1 MLRRHRRKHV
11 PPQPRELQ
19 AAGLAQALRPLDHV
33 SGLVPTAAAGPT
45 MTVRVM
51 RVTVRGVA
59 VTVAA
64 SVALAVLM
72 RRVTAHPDLPD
83 IGARDRRRATR
94 IAAWPRPIRQGLNST
109 RVD

>member
-1 MLRRHRRKHV
+1 M
-11 PPQPRELQ
+11 
-19 AAGLAQALRPLDHV
+19 PL
-33 SGLVPTAAAGPT
+33 TAAGPV

-51 RVTVRGVA
+51 CVTVR
-59 VTVAA
+59 VTLMVAA

-83 IGARDRRRATR
+83 IGARDRRRRATR
-94 IAAWPRPIRQGLNST
+94 IAAWPPPIRQGLNST